1 MVSCINYNSYWAH
14 HENVLLS
21 MLTDEDNQALR
32 KRVAKIINNLKAK
45 GKPTKIRQF
54 TKPEV
59 SWKANTYDKMVKS
72 FRLADLTEPPVT
84 MSLSPAEVDEVARN
98 PSASSLVQDLKSIP
112 CHTQPVE
119 RLIALSTEVARTYPV
134 EAAFPVD
141 RFNNPVDRFEQEMS
155 NVLFSRS
162 RMKYFRSKQDYVS
175 HRKCLVHKISGGA
188 H

>member
-32 KRVAKIINNLKAK
+32 KRVAKIINHLKAK
-45 GKPTKIRQF
+45 GKPTTIRQF

-59 SWKANTYDKMVKS
+59 SWKAKTYDKLVKS

-98 PSASSLVQDLKSIP
+98 PSASSLVQELKRIP
-112 CHTQPVE
+112 CHTQAVE
-119 RLIALSTEVARTYPV
+119 RLIALSTEVAKTYPV

-141 RFNNPVDRFEQEMS
+141 RFEQQMS
-155 NVLFSRS
+155 NVQFSRS
-162 RMKYFRSKQDYVS
+162 IMPYFRSKQDYVS
-175 HRKCLVHKISGGA
+175 HRNCLLHKISGGA